1 MDRIVYR
8 ECFDQGSG
16 KSQNEHQPQ
25 NLQRVH
31 QVSGFIFRIQNGD
44 TVLLR
49 QGCQMDGKHDHQCD
63 DVLWHYVRELDG
75 YPV

>member
-1 MDRIVYR
+1 MLTKRAKKAGKYSFGQNNISRMLYIR
-8 ECFDQGSG
+8 GSG

-44 TVLLR
+44 TALL
-49 QGCQMDGKHDHQCD
+49 
-63 DVLWHYVRELDG
+63 
-75 YPV
+75 